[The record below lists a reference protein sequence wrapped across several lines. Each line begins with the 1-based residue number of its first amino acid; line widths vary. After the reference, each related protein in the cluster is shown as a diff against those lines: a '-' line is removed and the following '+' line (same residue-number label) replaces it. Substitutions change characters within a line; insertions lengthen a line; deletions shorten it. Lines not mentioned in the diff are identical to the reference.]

1 MVLVKVWNRGGFT
14 GSGWRVWSLAWVTH
28 STGSYHPFP
37 RWNTNT
43 FQAAQI
49 FVEMKMAGCRY
60 QNLHQRQNSVKRVI
74 WSYLQQV
81 GAFFSFNVWHEQW
94 RLATCLLGF
103 AWSGVRAL
111 RKEVMNEHMKVS
123 QESYG
128 LGSSDNLT
136 SLNYSW
142 SVYYLHYCLLI
153 CWHKVSGCSLLPK
166 ATDDMQLWN
175 CPFGNMRPMTS
186 IRTKSSDT
194 PLRES
199 DYG

>member
-14 GSGWRVWSLAWVTH
+14 GSGWRVWLEWH

-60 QNLHQRQNSVKRVI
+60 QNLHQGQIVSRGRLSLVCSN
-74 WSYLQQV
+74 L
-81 GAFFSFNVWHEQW
+81 GAFFSFSVWHEQW
-94 RLATCLLGF
+94 WLATCLLAF
-103 AWSGVRAL
+103 AWRGVWAL
-111 RKEVMNEHMKVS
+111 RKAVMNENMNVS

-142 SVYYLHYCLLI
+142 PVYYLHYCLLI
-153 CWHKVSGCSLLPK
+153 CWHKASGCSLLPK

-175 CPFGNMRPMTS
+175 RPFGNMRPMTS
-186 IRTKSSDT
+186 IRTKRSDT